1 MVTVGAT
8 RVLCGIKVKVMPT
21 LEVESPFICS
31 VEQTNLS
38 QRTLRANVP
47 VGRDIQT
54 LSIQL
59 DWILRTCAIPDAKEQ
74 LLIYFAATD
83 GDPGLKEL
91 VCGMYLLHVD
101 VLILHDDGCL
111 LDACLAAALAALSCA
126 KWPRVEG
133 ETGANVGFV
142 AQTVTTSKI
151 NFREVNAP
159 ESLVRL
165 HISDWPVAL
174 TFCLVP
180 RPPLPNEEVKGRQKL
195 PLISQPSRQE
205 LLLWDTDATI
215 FHIVLNSDGVIV
227 DFAMCQISASA
238 RPSNWT
244 NRNQPGTR
252 ASKGICTMSLKL
264 HSIVRGK
271 VVSIKD
277 FGAFVSIEGSTKQ
290 GLVHRSQI
298 SNHRVDDASEVLEV
312 GEMVFCKIIS
322 KEDDKIGL
330 SMKFVNQTSGEDKDP
345 NNVLATQLAKRR
357 QGHTRDQ
364 NPIRLEAELNTVCSR
379 CKGKGHMANTCF
391 ARLNEPVLNLLSDS
405 DSSSD
410 KAPVSALTPRERRDS
425 HQNKPKHHKHKHRH
439 RNRSLS
445 VEKEKEKKKKKRKRD
460 SSSKSHKTSHKKSRD
475 S

>member
-1 MVTVGAT
+1 MDDLGLLKPICLFEKLFNHKLRLHDSAADEFAGLTVTKDVISTAAGSAMVTVGAT

-74 LLIYFAATD
+74 LPIYFAATD

-142 AQTVTTSKI
+142 AQTVTASKI

-180 RPPLPNEEVKGRQKL
+180 RPPLPNEGEVKGRQKL

-215 FHIVLNSDGVIV
+215 SHIVLNSEGVIV
-227 DFAMCQISASA
+227 DFAMVGGLSSCLWAHLEEA
-238 RPSNWT
+238 
-244 NRNQPGTR
+244 
-252 ASKGICTMSLKL
+252 GICHNRAVLPDL
-264 HSIVRGK
+264 LAR
-271 VVSIKD
+271 
-277 FGAFVSIEGSTKQ
+277 ATKEC
-290 GLVHRSQI
+290 
-298 SNHRVDDASEVLEV
+298 DAIR
-312 GEMVFCKIIS
+312 K
-322 KEDDKIGL
+322 
-330 SMKFVNQTSGEDKDP
+330 
-345 NNVLATQLAKRR
+345 QL
-357 QGHTRDQ
+357 
-364 NPIRLEAELNTVCSR
+364 
-379 CKGKGHMANTCF
+379 M
-391 ARLNEPVLNLLSDS
+391 
-405 DSSSD
+405 
-410 KAPVSALTPRERRDS
+410 
-425 HQNKPKHHKHKHRH
+425 
-439 RNRSLS
+439 
-445 VEKEKEKKKKKRKRD
+445 
-460 SSSKSHKTSHKKSRD
+460 
-475 S
+475 